1 MRSISV
7 FCFVA
12 LFSVFLDAQVSEDVR
27 RINVSDLNMENIYEP
42 DRMETDLLVAAALGP
57 TEGLKRFINL
67 IGGEVNGLTRLGETV
82 LTELVDYLDLKYTPG
97 DFHERFGVPYDRAL
111 ILRNI
116 KVLVDSGLD
125 MDARNENGETA
136 LIKSIR
142 KGYFEGREARYI
154 KKLIEL
160 GANPDAT
167 DIRGETALFAVVRHK
182 PKNSPLIMETL
193 VEWGEVNA
201 WNYQGMPLL
210 GVAMEVGNYEDM
222 RRLVKLGADP
232 DVQNRQ
238 GVPLLTVAM
247 ENGNYEDMRR
257 LVRLGADP
265 DVTDRMGQTA
275 LSGAIFSHSF
285 DKKEEGAKVLIE
297 LGADVN
303 AVVAGGQSI
312 LQRVL
317 YFYAQQTEFFNDGGR
332 SKRMAEKRIRFL
344 LLNGADVS
352 EHQAQQVI
360 DILGRQEFQELAKS
374 QKLKASTL
382 NNCYSAVS
390 KVGS

>member
-12 LFSVFLDAQVSEDVR
+12 LFSIFLDAQVSEDVR

-57 TEGLKRFINL
+57 TEGLKRYINL
-67 IGGEVNGLTRLGETV
+67 IGGEVNGITRLGETV
-82 LTELVDYLDLKYTPG
+82 LTELVEYLDLKYTPG
-97 DFHERFGVPYDRAL
+97 DFHERFGVHYDRAL

-116 KVLVDSGLD
+116 KVLVDAGLE

-160 GANPDAT
+160 GA
-167 DIRGETALFAVVRHK
+167 
-182 PKNSPLIMETL
+182 
-193 VEWGEVNA
+193 
-201 WNYQGMPLL
+201 
-210 GVAMEVGNYEDM
+210 
-222 RRLVKLGADP
+222 DP
-232 DVQNRQ
+232 
-238 GVPLLTVAM
+238 
-247 ENGNYEDMRR
+247 
-257 LVRLGADP
+257 
-265 DVTDRMGQTA
+265 
-275 LSGAIFSHSF
+275 
-285 DKKEEGAKVLIE
+285 
-297 LGADVN
+297 N
-303 AVVAGGQSI
+303 AVVAGEQSI

-317 YFYAQQTEFFNDGGR
+317 NFYDQQTESFDDGGR

-352 EHQAQQVI
+352 ENQAQQVI
-360 DILGRQEFQELAKS
+360 DILGQQEFQKLAKS
-374 QKLKASTL
+374 RKLKASTL
-382 NNCYSAVS
+382 KNCYNAVP